1 MSIISWRNYE
11 EKYMTA
17 IGCGVSPDIGYGT
30 DNLLSDFQA
39 LGAVQAFDE
48 CITLADRE
56 NFTYIDYGIYN
67 REQIAMPFV
76 VGNPRILFYNKTLL
90 DEMGEKPPVTWGDF
104 LRLAQKATKDTDG
117 DGEIDQW
124 GFVQPWGIRAS
135 GTLNSTFYPFL
146 FQAGG
151 QIFTDDGTG
160 IGFNNEAGRRS
171 LQFISDLKDK
181 YKVMPETVASMET
194 EASSLFTSGKVLFI
208 IEGARHASH
217 MEVAG
222 MDWGYVPALTDKKHA
237 TVQVVD

>member
-1 MSIISWRNYE
+1 
-11 EKYMTA
+11 
-17 IGCGVSPDIGYGT
+17 
-30 DNLLSDFQA
+30 
-39 LGAVQAFDE
+39 
-48 CITLADRE
+48 
-56 NFTYIDYGIYN
+56 
-67 REQIAMPFV
+67 
-76 VGNPRILFYNKTLL
+76 
-90 DEMGEKPPVTWGDF
+90 MGEKPPVTWGDF